1 MERRIRRREA
11 MAVRV
16 RDFSLAHPSTDQSFV
31 LVLERLE
38 KGIDELTELEN
49 AQSGGFTSKHS
60 ATVQPAA

>member
-1 MERRIRRREA
+1 